1 MLPIT
6 IGSFSEASC
15 APLSLCNAT
24 DFTAIELHVI
34 SFYVEEPCKT
44 QSSMF
49 TVLQTQITWKYHTQ
63 MFWERENTALPDFM
77 GTGTS
82 DHPDFLKA

>member
-1 MLPIT
+1 MLPITGT

-49 TVLQTQITWKYHTQ
+49 TVLQTQIT
-63 MFWERENTALPDFM
+63 P
-77 GTGTS
+77 
-82 DHPDFLKA
+82 HPDGNVKTPHSQILWVRVQAITQIF